1 METYAGRHFIF
12 CFPSNRGPPSRERS
26 MNIQLQSTSSNQTY
40 VSVVA
45 PGISWSEHLILEPNQ
60 TRSIE
65 APDEVEADRTVTLQK
80 GTIIITSDYDIFVTA
95 VSNTLTSLATFP
107 VIPFESAAS
116 EEFFIGSYFPRN
128 FPLPPYPNQIMITA
142 GVNMTNVIIKKTPE
156 TSFDDILFLDDFQY
170 FKLNEDELAFIVP
183 SRESLQVRCDV
194 DLTGFQVISDLPV
207 SLISG
212 GECTYVT
219 PELNDCDHIATY
231 VPPVDRL
238 GRQFTIA
245 PFVERDTGY
254 IFRIVAVRDE
264 TNVSISSS
272 VSGVF
277 SMNAGQF
284 YEGDVNDTNITFIIT
299 NKPVLVVQFAKGFT
313 SDGKYG
319 DPFMMV
325 IPPREQYVNSVSFAS
340 FNMSQYEIYNN
351 YLNIIT
357 SCDRLSGIIFNGDK
371 FEDITWYDILEE
383 LDGEQ
388 CVARKEVNVSR
399 VNYITH
405 ESPDARFIA
414 FLYGAG
420 QAVSYGHALDHKF
433 TQITC
438 TVPDGVN
445 GTKEV
450 DCDFNEG
457 ERSSFTARNY
467 TLISPSKKTKNKTR

>member
-1 METYAGRHFIF
+1 
-12 CFPSNRGPPSRERS
+12 
-26 MNIQLQSTSSNQTY
+26 MNIQLQSANSNQTY

-45 PGISWSEHLILEPNQ
+45 PGISWSVHLILEPNQ
-60 TRSIE
+60 IMSIE

-95 VSNTLTSLATFP
+95 VSNALTSLATFP

-116 EEFFIGSYFPRN
+116 HEFFIGSYFPRN
-128 FPLPPYPNQIMITA
+128 FPPLSYPNQIMITA
-142 GVNMTNVIIKKTPE
+142 GINTTNVIIKKTPE
-156 TSFDDILFLDDFQY
+156 MSFDDVSFPDDFQY
-170 FKLNEDELAFIVP
+170 FKINEDELVFVVP

-194 DLTGFQVISDLPV
+194 DLTGFQVTSDLPV

-231 VPPVDRL
+231 MPPVDRL

-245 PFVERDTGY
+245 PFAERDTGY

-277 SMNAGQF
+277 SLNAGQF
-284 YEGDVNDTNITFIIT
+284 YEGDVNDTNITSVIT

-319 DPFMMV
+319 DPLMMV

-340 FNMSQYEIYNN
+340 FNMSKYEVYNN

-357 SCDRLSGIIFNGDK
+357 SCDHLAGIIFNGDK
-371 FEDITWYDILEE
+371 IEDITWYDILEE
-383 LDGEQ
+383 SDGEQ
-388 CVARKEVNVSR
+388 CVARLEVDFSR
-399 VNYITH
+399 DNHITH
-405 ESPDARFIA
+405 ESPDAKFVA

-420 QAVSYGHALDHKF
+420 QTVSYGHALDHKF

-438 TVPDGVN
+438 TVPDVVN

-450 DCDFNEG
+450 DCDSSEG
-457 ERSSFTARNY
+457 ELSSFSY
-467 TLISPSKKTKNKTR
+467 TYLIIHSKIFMTYIRRPIIGAIMLLF